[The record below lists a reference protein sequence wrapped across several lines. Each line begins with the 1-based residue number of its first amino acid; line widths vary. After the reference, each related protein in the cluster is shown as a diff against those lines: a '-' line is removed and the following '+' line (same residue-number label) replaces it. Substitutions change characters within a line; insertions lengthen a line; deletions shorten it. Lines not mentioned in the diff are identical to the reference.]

1 MMTRIVLSHKNCGDF
16 YLELSHK
23 KWKCFYFD
31 LERKAKINWAH
42 EDDFNFQGGEG
53 KTGSGRLLKDCIVFG
68 IGRWYDER

>member
-1 MMTRIVLSHKNCGDF
+1 MMTRIVLSHKNWDGF

-31 LERKAKINWAH
+31 SAKKAKINWAH